1 MESRGVSLSTAT
13 CQALLESPRLSAP
26 ASHARP
32 RSREEG
38 RGPGRKGG
46 GRPICR
52 GASGRRGGRS
62 PRERGAGAAVP
73 GPRKGPIVRRLPAP
87 HPAPPFC
94 GRGGGTEGEG
104 RKGLRE

>member
-1 MESRGVSLSTAT
+1 MESRAGVSLSTT
-13 CQALLESPRLSAP
+13 SCQALLESPRLSAP

-32 RSREEG
+32 RSKEEG

-46 GRPICR
+46 GG
-52 GASGRRGGRS
+52 GATHLSRRLG
-62 PRERGAGAAVP
+62 RERWAGAAVP
-73 GPRKGPIVRRLPAP
+73 WPWKGPIVRRLPAP